1 MPHLLP
7 GENVVLSRHPHWVMP
22 VRAMA
27 LPVLL
32 LVAIIL
38 GADILFRTQLASDL
52 KLILTLLGSAL
63 AGAWAIITWIRWSA
77 TAFTVT
83 DQRVILD
90 AGVFSRSSK
99 VIPIDR
105 VQDVSTRRSVMG
117 RMLGYGTVEIDAA
130 GAAGAERLDHVPG
143 PDNFRDQVF
152 MQSERLRRGS
162 ASAASGPPSGI

>member
-7 GENVVLSRHPHWVMP
+7 GENVVLNRHQHWVMP
-22 VRAMA
+22 VQSMA

-32 LVAIIL
+32 LVAIVL
-38 GADILFRTQLASDL
+38 GADLLFRDQLAGEW
-52 KLILTLLGSAL
+52 KLILTLLGLAI
-63 AGAWAIITWIRWSA
+63 AGAWAIVTWIRWSA

-105 VQDVSTRRSVMG
+105 VQDVSTRRSMLG

-130 GAAGAERLDHVPG
+130 GAAGAERLDHMPG
-143 PDNFRDQVF
+143 PDQFRDQVF
-152 MQSERLRRGS
+152 MQSERLRRG
-162 ASAASGPPSGI
+162 AAGAPNNPSGI

>member
-7 GENVVLSRHPHWVMP
+7 GENVVINRHQHWVMP
-22 VRAMA
+22 VQAMA
-27 LPVLL
+27 LPALL
-32 LVAIIL
+32 LVAVVL
-38 GADILFRTQLASDL
+38 GADILFRTQLSSDV
-52 KLILTLLGSAL
+52 KLILTLLGCAI
-63 AGAWAIITWIRWSA
+63 AGAWAIVTWIRWSA

-90 AGVFSRSSK
+90 SGVFSRSSK

-105 VQDVSTRRSVMG
+105 VQDVSTRRSLMG

-130 GAAGAERLDHVPG
+130 GAAGAEKLDHMPG
-143 PDNFRDQVF
+143 PDHFRDQVF

-162 ASAASGPPSGI
+162 AIAPAGPQPGI